1 MHRLHDAAHMRPC
14 KLALLV
20 LAACAAEAPPAGDDP
35 DSTRFTP
42 GGLNRHRLIEDAD
55 LEGDQSVT
63 VAQVQALLVDQGSAL
78 AGYSEGGRTAAQW
91 IVQESTAQGISPV
104 YMIARIETESS
115 LIRSGTLHKLNQ
127 ATGCACPDGSPCDPD
142 LAGFGTQ
149 VRCAAELVRGYLDDL
164 DAKNTTI
171 TGWGVGIGKS
181 TFDPCWV
188 VPQNR
193 ATAALYTYTPWVG
206 KYAAQCGTNQW
217 GGSSL
222 VGVLVRHFKSLL
234 PAAGGCPLGNG
245 LYCGN
250 NGGVTGD
257 PGTLYR
263 CTNGAITVEQTC
275 SAGCLRA
282 PDGEP
287 DACVDATQTCT
298 YGNGLYCGG
307 NGITG
312 NADTLYRCT
321 NGAITVEQV
330 CTAGC
335 AQQPVGLNDTCN

>member
-1 MHRLHDAAHMRPC
+1 MQSLHDAPLMRRFP
-14 KLALLV
+14 LALLFLLV
-20 LAACAAEAPPAGDDP
+20 ACAADAPEPDGDTDP
-35 DSTRFTP
+35 TRAIA

-63 VAQVQALLVDQGSAL
+63 VAQIQALLVNQGSAL
-78 AGYSEGGRTAAQW
+78 AKYSEGGRSAARW
-91 IVQESTAQGISPV
+91 IVEESKAQGISPV

-115 LIRSGTLHKLNQ
+115 LIRSGTLNKVNQ
-127 ATGCACPDGSPCDPD
+127 ATGCGCPDGSPCDPN
-142 LAGFGTQ
+142 LAGFGRQ
-149 VRCAAELVRGYLDDL
+149 INCAAVLMRGYLDDL
-164 DAKNTTI
+164 DAKNATI
-171 TGWGVGIGKS
+171 TGWGVGVGRN

-206 KYAAQCGTNQW
+206 AYAAQCGTPQW

-222 VGVLVRHFKSLL
+222 VGVLVRHFKKLL
-234 PAAGGCPLGNG
+234 PATGACPLGNG

-250 NGGVTGD
+250 NGITGD
-257 PGTLYR
+257 PSTLYR
-263 CTNGAITVEQTC
+263 CTNGAITVEAAC

-287 DACVDATQTCT
+287 DACVDPTQTCT

-312 NADTLYRCT
+312 NTDTLYRCA
-321 NGAITVEQV
+321 NGAISVEQV
-330 CTAGC
+330 CSAGC
-335 AQQPVGLNDTCN
+335 ATQPVGQNDTCK